1 MPGASKKA
9 RYLAVLA
16 FRTVFFGV
24 GFVTPAGACVA
35 AAGVTAPPAAAQPE
49 IAFAPSAADTNAHAE
64 VAPPAADPN
73 AHAEVAPRGAGQDQA
88 TPADVPDSVVVTEA
102 VRDSSKTP
110 GDAGLKAKD
119 APPAEQTENA
129 AAASEKPPE
138 VSRPPAALAKPVDLP
153 DKAFHDPAKP
163 MKVPPSGSAAVRP
176 RPRMGPR
183 GIAERGAK
191 GDAKAHALAKPLV
204 TKHSTGRILSKTAV
218 PHEGLTES
226 ERVAAELERTERYV
240 SRAQRPVLL
249 SKNTRAMKLFT
260 SALDFQ
266 SDSRDAAKVR
276 QYARAERLTLAARD
290 FADRASRMVGPPR
303 EDPDYVEHILRR
315 TDDAIDRAKDV
326 LKTGAGRTAWSRH
339 QDLSQDQKEAWK
351 TFKSGDVGLAY
362 KETLGV
368 REGVLALLRQLED
381 LPVPRETAEKAIG
394 GAQAAI
400 EQANRELGPKPN
412 VESLRLVRLAN
423 EYLAKARQS
432 FSRGSYRS
440 ALLQAKVVERH
451 VEHAVDVGRPRSAG

>member
-1 MPGASKKA
+1 MGPPTRKPVNPATKRTMPGAAKMA
-9 RYLAVLA
+9 RFVAVLA
-16 FRTVFFGV
+16 FWCFFALAAL
-24 GFVTPAGACVA
+24 TLTGAHSA
-35 AAGVTAPPAAAQPE
+35 ATEGTTPPA
-49 IAFAPSAADTNAHAE
+49 
-64 VAPPAADPN
+64 VAPHDS
-73 AHAEVAPRGAGQDQA
+73 APQDA
-88 TPADVPDSVVVTEA
+88 TPADVPDSVVVSQA
-102 VRDSSKTP
+102 VRDSSAKAP
-110 GDAGLKAKD
+110 GEGLKAKD

-129 AAASEKPPE
+129 AAVSEKPPE
-138 VSRPPAALAKPVDLP
+138 ASQAPAALAKPADVP
-153 DKAFHDPAKP
+153 DKAVKDQALPL
-163 MKVPPSGSAAVRP
+163 KVPPSGGAVLKP
-176 RPRMGPR
+176 RPRMGTR
-183 GIAERGAK
+183 GTTARGAK
-191 GDAKAHALAKPLV
+191 GDSKIGAIARSPV
-204 TKHSTGRILSKTAV
+204 TKHSTSRVLPKPVV
-218 PHEGLTES
+218 PHEGFTES

-240 SRAQRPVLL
+240 GRAQRSVLL

-315 TDDAIDRAKDV
+315 TDDAIERAKDV
-326 LKTGAGRTAWSRH
+326 LKTGAGHTAWSRH
-339 QDLSQDQKEAWK
+339 QDLTQEQKDAWK

-412 VESLRLVRLAN
+412 VEALRLVRLAN